1 MRYLMTIKYDG
12 TAYHG
17 WQVQPNAV
25 TVQPTVQDALEKVLR
40 IRPNVTGCSRTD
52 SGVHANKY
60 CFHFDC
66 DGKIPPKAMI
76 KAVNA
81 NLPPDIAAYDCTAVD
96 DDFHARYCVKE
107 KQYVYKIYNGK
118 YRDPFYNNYALY
130 VNMPLDDHIMNMAA
144 AGFCGRHDFSA
155 FCSAGASTVDNT
167 RTVFSADVERHGDLV
182 EFTVSADGFLYNM
195 VRIMA
200 GTLIFVSMG
209 KIAADDIADIINSG
223 DRSKAGITAAPHG
236 LYLNDVIY

>member
-17 WQVQPNAV
+17 WQVQKNAV
-25 TVQPTVQDALEKVLR
+25 AVQPTVQNALEKFLR
-40 IRPNVTGCSRTD
+40 VRPNVTGCSRTD

-60 CFHFDC
+60 CFHFDA
-66 DGKIPPKAMI
+66 DTKISPQSMI

-81 NLPPDIAAYDCTAVD
+81 NLPPDIAAYNCVTVP
-96 DDFHARYCVKE
+96 DDFHARYSVKE

-130 VNMPLDDHIMNMAA
+130 VNIPLNEHIMNKAA
-144 AGFCGRHDFSA
+144 QMYCGTHGFTA

-167 RTVFSADVERHGDLV
+167 RTVFSADVKRCGDMV
-182 EFTVSADGFLYNM
+182 EFTVSANGFLYNM

-200 GTLIFVSMG
+200 GTLIFVSTG

-223 DRSKAGITAAPHG
+223 ERSRAGITAAPHG

>member
-1 MRYLMTIKYDG
+1 MRYLMTIQYDG

-25 TVQPTVQDALEKVLR
+25 TVQPTVQDALQKVLQF
-40 IRPNVTGCSRTD
+40 RPNVTGCSRTD

-66 DGKIPPKAMI
+66 DGKIPPSAMI

-81 NLPPDIAAYDCTAVD
+81 NLPPDIAAYDCKAVA
-96 DDFHARYCVKE
+96 DDFHARYSVKK
-107 KQYVYKIYNGK
+107 KQYVYRIYNGR
-118 YRDPFYNNYALY
+118 YRNPFYNNYALY
-130 VNMPLDDHIMNMAA
+130 VNMPLDEHIMNRAA
-144 AGFCGRHDFSA
+144 AEFCGRHDFTA

-167 RTVFSADVERHGDLV
+167 RTVFEANVVRNGDLI
-182 EFTVSADGFLYNM
+182 EFTVTANGFLYNM
-195 VRIMA
+195 VRIMT

-223 DRSKAGITAAPHG
+223 DRTRAGITVAPQG